1 MALKPGVGMNLKN
14 LDVEAGLVVSIVSV
28 VIGSF
33 GGGDD
38 LALLLGGWTTVAGG
52 GDGTGARRIGVAA
65 AVGLMSGGLTAFGVG
80 HEGLIGGGLKATP
93 VLGAQGRGLG
103 TLILAFFCY
112 RNKKVRTH
120 RH

>member
-38 LALLLGGWTTVAGG
+38 LALLLGG
-52 GDGTGARRIGVAA
+52 
-65 AVGLMSGGLTAFGVG
+65 
-80 HEGLIGGGLKATP
+80 
-93 VLGAQGRGLG
+93 
-103 TLILAFFCY
+103 
-112 RNKKVRTH
+112 
-120 RH
+120 

>member
-1 MALKPGVGMNLKN
+1 
-14 LDVEAGLVVSIVSV
+14 
-28 VIGSF
+28 
-33 GGGDD
+33 
-38 LALLLGGWTTVAGG
+38 
-52 GDGTGARRIGVAA
+52 
-65 AVGLMSGGLTAFGVG
+65 MSGGLTAFGVG